1 MDNYLVEMIIDQD
14 SPLID
19 KRAYEFRQ
27 MLDVDTSLM
36 GFINEN
42 NIKAEIHGNQKL
54 IQGQILILKINTEYI
69 AEIQERFGLT
79 INADAKISE
88 ENNIGGIEAIIIPKS
103 RLIGRRYNYFRRLIR
118 GDLSLLGLWRK
129 GLKFRF
135 RLSNEIFQSGDVLLL
150 ANRNKSKIGERFEL
164 AD

>member
-1 MDNYLVEMIIDQD
+1 MIIDQK

-42 NIKAEIHGNQKL
+42 NIKDEIHGNQKL
-54 IQGQILILKINTEYI
+54 MQGQILILKINTEYI

-79 INADAKISE
+79 INTDSNISE
-88 ENNIGGIEAIIIPKS
+88 ENNLGGIEAIIIPKS
-103 RLIGRRYNYFRRLIR
+103 RLIGRRY
-118 GDLSLLGLWRK
+118 
-129 GLKFRF
+129 
-135 RLSNEIFQSGDVLLL
+135 
-150 ANRNKSKIGERFEL
+150 KS
-164 AD
+164 

>member
-1 MDNYLVEMIIDQD
+1 
-14 SPLID
+14 
-19 KRAYEFRQ
+19 

-42 NIKAEIHGNQKL
+42 NIKDEIHGNQKL
-54 IQGQILILKINTEYI
+54 MQGQILILKINTEYI

-79 INADAKISE
+79 IIQTLTFLKKIILE
-88 ENNIGGIEAIIIPKS
+88 ELKLSLSLNLI
-103 RLIGRRYNYFRRLIR
+103 IGRRYNYFKRLIG

-150 ANRNKSKIGERFEL
+150 ANRGDKSKIGERL
-164 AD
+164 N